1 MKKKASFLLLLLFT
15 ATKLLLL
22 TSCAGIVPPTGGPKD
37 SIPPRL
43 VKALPADSA
52 TNVTSQK
59 IVLTFDEFVDLK
71 DAQQNVL
78 ISPLPTKIPN
88 IEANLRNVTVKLRDS
103 LEKNTTYSINFGNGI
118 KDINEG
124 NIFKDFTYVFSTGP
138 TIAHGQ
144 FAGKVILAETGKTDS
159 TLLVILHRNLN
170 DTAIYKSSPRYL
182 TKLNGKGEFSFNF
195 LAPGRYNAFVLPNE
209 YSKKYDDST
218 EIFGFLDS
226 TITISESTTN
236 AVFYAYQEE
245 KKKEKPAKAA
255 TTTNGNKNS
264 NKKED
269 KSLNYATNLDGGHS
283 QGLINKLQLTFSKR
297 LKTFDSSKIVLCDT
311 FYEPISQVKV
321 TLDTSNI
328 SAFISYPWKEN
339 TYFKLILAKDVA
351 QDTSGNTLKKSDTLS
366 FETASEASYG
376 SIKIKFRNL
385 DFKKHPVL
393 QIISADKI
401 EESVPLTD
409 VIFKRKLYKP
419 GDYVVRILFD
429 NNQNGVWDAGNYKKR
444 LQPEI
449 VLDRNWKLN
458 VKANWDNE
466 TEIKL

>member
-1 MKKKASFLLLLLFT
+1 MKKKVSFLLLLLIV

-22 TSCAGIVPPTGGPKD
+22 TGCAGIVPPNGGPRD
-37 SIPPRL
+37 TIPPRL

-52 TNVTSQK
+52 TNVKAQK
-59 IVLTFDEFVDLK
+59 IVLTFDEFVELK

-88 IEANLRNVTVKLRDS
+88 IESNLRYVTVLLRDS
-103 LEKNTTYSINFGNGI
+103 LEKNTTYSLNFGNGI

-182 TKLNGKGEFSFNF
+182 TKVNGRGEFSFNF
-195 LAPGRYNAFVLPNE
+195 IEPGKYNAFVLPNE

-218 EIFGFLDS
+218 EVFGFLDS
-226 TITISESTTN
+226 TITISESTPNT
-236 AVFYAYQEE
+236 VFYAYQEE

-255 TTTNGNKNS
+255 TTSNGNKNS

-269 KSLNYATNLDGGHS
+269 KSIKYATNLDGGHS

-311 FYEPISQVKV
+311 FYEPLPNAKI
-321 TLDTSNI
+321 TLDTSNTM
-328 SAFISYPWKEN
+328 AAISYPWKEN

-351 QDTSGNTLKKSDTLS
+351 QDSNGNSLKKGDTLS
-366 FETASEASYG
+366 FSTVSESSYG
-376 SIKIKFRNL
+376 SVKIKFSHL
-385 DFKKHPVL
+385 DVKKHPVM
-393 QIISADKI
+393 QIISNDKI
-401 EESVPLTD
+401 EESVPLTSA
-409 VIFKRKLYKP
+409 VFYRKLYKP

-429 NNQNGVWDAGNYKKR
+429 NNQNGIWDAGNYKKR

-458 VKANWDNE
+458 IKANWDNE

>member
-1 MKKKASFLLLLLFT
+1 MKKKASFLLLFLII
-15 ATKLLLL
+15 AAKLLLL
-22 TSCAGIVPPTGGPKD
+22 TGCAGIVPPSGGPRD
-37 SIPPRL
+37 TIPPRL
-43 VKALPADSA
+43 IKALPADKA
-52 TNVTSQK
+52 TNVATPK
-59 IVLTFDEFVDLK
+59 IVLTFDEFVELK

-88 IEANLRNVTVKLRDS
+88 IEANLKNVTVKLRDS
-103 LEKNTTYSINFGNGI
+103 MEKNTTYSIHFGNGI

-138 TIAHGQ
+138 TIANGQ

-159 TLLVILHRNLN
+159 TLLVILHRNLQ
-170 DTAIYKSSPRYL
+170 DTAIYKTNPRYL
-182 TKLNGKGEFSFNF
+182 TKVNGRGEFSFNF
-195 LAPGRYNAFVLPNE
+195 IEPGKYNAFVLPNE

-218 EIFGFLDS
+218 EVFGFLDS
-226 TITISESTTN
+226 TITISESTPN

-255 TTTNGNKNS
+255 TTANGNKNS

-269 KSLNYATNLDGGHS
+269 KSLKYATNLEGGHS
-283 QGLINKLQLTFSKR
+283 QGLLNKLQLTFSKR
-297 LKTFDSSKIVLCDT
+297 LKSFDSSKIVLCDT
-311 FYEPISQVKV
+311 FYDPLPQAKIS
-321 TLDTSNI
+321 LDTSNTN
-328 SAFISYPWKEN
+328 AAISYPWKEN

-351 QDTSGNTLKKSDTLS
+351 QDSNGNSLKKGDTLS
-366 FETASEASYG
+366 FNTASESYYG
-376 SIKIKFRNL
+376 SVKIKFSNL
-385 DFKKHPVL
+385 DVKRHPVM
-393 QIISADKI
+393 QIVSNDRI
-401 EESVPLTD
+401 EESVPLTSA
-409 VIFKRKLYKP
+409 VFYRKLYKP

-429 NNQNGVWDAGNYKKR
+429 NNQNGIWDAGNYKKR

-458 VKANWDNE
+458 IKANWDNE